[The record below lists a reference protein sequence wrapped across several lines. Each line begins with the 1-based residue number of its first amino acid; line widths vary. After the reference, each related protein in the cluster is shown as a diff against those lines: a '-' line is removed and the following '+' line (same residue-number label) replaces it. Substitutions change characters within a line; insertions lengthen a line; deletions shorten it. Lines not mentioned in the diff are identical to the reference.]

1 MILGLAGSI
10 GAVVAITE
18 LLQRDIRP
26 NPRKRWLKNISPSE
40 LELIDGEELKEDSLD
55 KDKSEQYWV
64 CQIVYRSGGYDYG
77 LGDVFSPP
85 NWLRIQPSTAV

>member
-40 LELIDGEELKEDSLD
+40 LELIDDEELKEDSLD
-55 KDKSEQYWV
+55 KDKSEQY
-64 CQIVYRSGGYDYG
+64 
-77 LGDVFSPP
+77 
-85 NWLRIQPSTAV
+85 